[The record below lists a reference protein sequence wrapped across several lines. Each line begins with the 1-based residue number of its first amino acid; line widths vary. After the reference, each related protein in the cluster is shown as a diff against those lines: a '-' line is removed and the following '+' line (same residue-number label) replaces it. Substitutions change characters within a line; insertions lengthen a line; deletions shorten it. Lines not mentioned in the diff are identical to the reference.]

1 MQLEIL
7 LPYGVF
13 ARVADVTRIVA
24 VTVAGSFGL
33 LPQRRDCAAVLSP
46 GLLTYST
53 AASSTAASG
62 DVHLAVDGGVL
73 IKTGPGVLVCVRRA
87 ISATALGTLRQA
99 VEREFLDL
107 DEQERTIRTTLAQL
121 ESGLVR
127 RFLELHHG

>member
-53 AASSTAASG
+53 AASG

-87 ISATALGTLRQA
+87 ISATALGTLRQT
-99 VEREFLDL
+99 VEREFLNL
-107 DEQERTIRTTLAQL
+107 DEQERSIRTTLAQL